1 MALRSVAGD
10 LVFPPATAATYSV
23 ENWLLADGDDRDASE
38 LAEDEAFRCDPLG
51 CIGRVKGKV
60 VALVRHPGALEE
72 DCRIADILV
81 APFTVSK
88 TCRAAR
94 VLVDRRALKR
104 GGAHALFIDGLS
116 IRTETVTHAR
126 GNRPWT
132 RADTH
137 TREDAHAARA
147 DEIRGKRS

>member
-1 MALRSVAGD
+1 MIVWHHHAG
-10 LVFPPATAATYSV
+10 VTVWYPHH
-23 ENWLLADGDDRDASE
+23 DD
-38 LAEDEAFRCDPLG
+38 PYT
-51 CIGRVKGKV
+51 
-60 VALVRHPGALEE
+60 
-72 DCRIADILV
+72 IADILV

-126 GNRPWT
+126 RNRPWT

-137 TREDAHAARA
+137 AKTRTRH
-147 DEIRGKRS
+147 GLTK